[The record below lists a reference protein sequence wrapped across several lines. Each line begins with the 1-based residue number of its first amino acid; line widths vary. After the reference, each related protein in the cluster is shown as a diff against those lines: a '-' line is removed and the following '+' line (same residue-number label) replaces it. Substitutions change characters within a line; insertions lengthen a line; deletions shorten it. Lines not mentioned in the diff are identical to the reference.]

1 MPLRQSGLVSPRTSV
16 LASKLGNNSTS
27 LMEWTGEVK
36 LLEQCLSQ
44 RKTQEMLASKTFPSS
59 SLWWSLDFI
68 SSTCKLA
75 FAFSSLRINT
85 FVNVNRSA
93 LMTFQNVAVES
104 GKGMELQSCL
114 LRGLQ
119 PNLR

>member
-1 MPLRQSGLVSPRTSV
+1 
-16 LASKLGNNSTS
+16 LAL
-27 LMEWTGEVK
+27 
-36 LLEQCLSQ
+36 
-44 RKTQEMLASKTFPSS
+44 
-59 SLWWSLDFI
+59 
-68 SSTCKLA
+68 
-75 FAFSSLRINT
+75 AFSSLRINT

-119 PNLR
+119 PNLRC